1 MHPQQLPREEASG
14 EAVGGLP
21 HGDHHLRGP
30 PHALPLQR
38 RRRRRRRRPH
48 WQLRFHVALEIDRR
62 GRAKLNLA
70 SCRPYYIDLYMQCMD
85 RSIELFALGKA

>member
-1 MHPQQLPREEASG
+1 VVSVGWSAFKLVITLHAYIQELLPVHPQQLPREEASG

-38 RRRRRRRRPH
+38 RRRRRPQ
-48 WQLRFHVALEIDRR
+48 WQLRFHVALEIDAR
-62 GRAKLNLA
+62 GRAKLYV
-70 SCRPYYIDLYMQCMD
+70 CR
-85 RSIELFALGKA
+85 K